1 MEIDDN
7 AAGIFL
13 EKQKEK
19 YLIFLYIL
27 RPIKK
32 ERLRKKARNQA
43 VDHAIV
49 HEKKTRFKI
58 LYTH

>member
-1 MEIDDN
+1 MEREVEIDDT
-7 AAGIFL
+7 AAGNFL

-49 HEKKTRFKI
+49 HEKQNTF
-58 LYTH
+58 